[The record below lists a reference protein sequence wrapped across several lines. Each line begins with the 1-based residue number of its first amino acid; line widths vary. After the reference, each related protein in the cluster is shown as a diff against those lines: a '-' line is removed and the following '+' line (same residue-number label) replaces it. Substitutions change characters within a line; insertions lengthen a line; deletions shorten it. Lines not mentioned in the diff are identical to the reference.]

1 MRSLLFALCAAVAV
15 MFTASPARAEGAAS
29 QGRCLIHWASFDDAP
44 LPLSLPEAQPERPE
58 PPAPAPVVAASLIE
72 VAPTVAAKPAP
83 RPGQSRA
90 PRLCVDP
97 DQPECQVHP
106 ADPPHR
112 GGIFMARHEL
122 TALVCGDLDVPP
134 PDAVDYDFAAPR
146 RQGPMSG
153 HARPAWRPPSA

>member
-1 MRSLLFALCAAVAV
+1 MQALLFALCAAVAV
-15 MFTASPARAEGAAS
+15 MFTASPARAEGDPS
-29 QGRCLIHWASFDDAP
+29 QGRCLIHWASFEDAP
-44 LPLSLPEAQPERPE
+44 RSLPESQPARVE
-58 PPAPAPVVAASLIE
+58 AAPVIAASLIE
-72 VAPTVAAKPAP
+72 AAPPVAAKPAP
-83 RPGQSRA
+83 HPGQSRA

-122 TALVCGDLDVPP
+122 TALACGDLDIPP

-146 RQGPMSG
+146 AQGPMSG